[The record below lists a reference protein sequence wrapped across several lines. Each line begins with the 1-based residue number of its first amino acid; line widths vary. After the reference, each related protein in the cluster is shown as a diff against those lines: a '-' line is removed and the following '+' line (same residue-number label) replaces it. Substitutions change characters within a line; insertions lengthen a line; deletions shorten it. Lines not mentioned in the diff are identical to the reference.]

1 MFDANVPDLCYRRL
15 CADLNLLRTRLYVT
29 VMRTKGAT
37 ARGKERGATG
47 NNRRCC
53 PKAFKL
59 RLLLSPEVKADFAQQ
74 PDR

>member
-1 MFDANVPDLCYRRL
+1 MFNANVPDLWYRRL

-37 ARGKERGATG
+37 ARGKERGTTG
-47 NNRRCC
+47 NNRKC

-74 PDR
+74 LDC